1 MNRENVLKRIYL
13 KKERENVPR
22 SSSAKGTKQTHQWIH
37 SQHNNNKKKK
47 QTTKH
52 NCMSLFSNYV
62 I

>member
-37 SQHNNNKKKK
+37 SQHNNNNKKKK
-47 QTTKH
+47 QLNT
-52 NCMSLFSNYV
+52 
-62 I
+62 IA